1 VKDWT
6 EQLLTAAATLGVV
19 LVFILGVYR
28 PRHRTLEDLRAQVQG
43 LEQKM
48 AQTQEQCSVL
58 MPLTRQVEQL
68 RASAGRFEQCLPRD
82 GQVGP
87 FLQQVA
93 EQLREAHLSSLE
105 IRPGSP
111 AQGPRYTELPI
122 RMGFSGRFS
131 NIFAFLAELEGM
143 SRTKRI
149 VDLSLTGDL
158 GNVENVRADL
168 VLSIY
173 CTKG

>member
-6 EQLLTAAATLGVV
+6 EQLLTAAATLGIVV
-19 LVFILGVYR
+19 VFILGVYR
-28 PRHRTLEDLRAQVQG
+28 PRHRALQDLRAQVQG

-48 AQTQEQCSVL
+48 TQTQQQCSVL
-58 MPLTRQVEQL
+58 MPLTRQVENL

-93 EQLREAHLSSLE
+93 EQLREGHLSSLE
-105 IRPGSP
+105 MRPGTPVDGS
-111 AQGPRYTELPI
+111 RYSELPI
-122 RMGFSGRFS
+122 RMGFAGRFS

-143 SRTKRI
+143 ARTKRI
-149 VDLSLTGDL
+149 VDLNLTGDPGKL
-158 GNVENVRADL
+158 DNVRADL

-173 CTKG
+173 CAKG

>member
-6 EQLLTAAATLGVV
+6 EQLLTVAATLGIVA
-19 LVFILGVYR
+19 VFILGVYR
-28 PRHRTLEDLRAQVQG
+28 PRHGTLLDLRAQVRG
-43 LEQKM
+43 LEQTM
-48 AQTQEQCSVL
+48 AETQQRCSVL
-58 MPLTRQVEQL
+58 MPLTRQVERL
-68 RASAGRFEQCLPRD
+68 RASASEFEQCLPRD

-105 IRPGSP
+105 MRPGSP
-111 AQGPRYTELPI
+111 VEGSRYSELPI
-122 RMGFSGRFS
+122 RLGFAGRFA

-143 SRTKRI
+143 ARTKRI

-158 GNVENVRADL
+158 GNLDNVHTDL

-173 CTKG
+173 CAKG